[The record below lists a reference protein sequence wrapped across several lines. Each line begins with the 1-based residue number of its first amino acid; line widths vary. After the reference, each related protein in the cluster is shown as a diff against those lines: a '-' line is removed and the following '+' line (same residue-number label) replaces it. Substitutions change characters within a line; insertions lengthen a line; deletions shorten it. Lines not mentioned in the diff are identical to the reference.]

1 MKQPEL
7 GILTLLIS
15 LSFLMN
21 FILKLGKK
29 GEINDVWKTMFSSCK
44 ILNQPHVFKQ
54 TEPRQ
59 IVMEVSLGG
68 VQGVMQINA
77 QNPRKRLS

>member
-1 MKQPEL
+1 
-7 GILTLLIS
+7 
-15 LSFLMN
+15 MN
-21 FILKLGKK
+21 FILKLGEK